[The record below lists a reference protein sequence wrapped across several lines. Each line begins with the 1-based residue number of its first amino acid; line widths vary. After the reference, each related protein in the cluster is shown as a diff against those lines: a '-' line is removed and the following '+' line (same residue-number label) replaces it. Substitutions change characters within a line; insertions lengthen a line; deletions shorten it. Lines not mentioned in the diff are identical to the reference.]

1 MQDAHLTVTPSEV
14 SLFVGTK
21 EVLRWHLRGE
31 ETEWALCAD
40 ERGELDGPA
49 GRRRLA
55 LLATLAPELRARLLG
70 AIAPSLV
77 VSYRLGSGEA
87 HGPRLPE

>member
-1 MQDAHLTVTPSEV
+1 MRAHLTVTTSEV
-14 SLFVGTK
+14 SLYVGPK

-40 ERGELDGPA
+40 EHGELDGAA
-49 GRRRLA
+49 GRERLA
-55 LLATLAPELRARLLG
+55 LLSTLAPELRARLLG

-77 VSYRLGSGEA
+77 VAYRLGSGEA
-87 HGPRLPE
+87 QGPRLP